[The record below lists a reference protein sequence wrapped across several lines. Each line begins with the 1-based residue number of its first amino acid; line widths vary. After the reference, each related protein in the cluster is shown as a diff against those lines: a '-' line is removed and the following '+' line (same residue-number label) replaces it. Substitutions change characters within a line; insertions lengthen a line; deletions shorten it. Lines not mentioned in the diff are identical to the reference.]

1 MARRSQAS
9 ERWSSLSI
17 ISLYH
22 HRMPLLADFVLIID
36 GHHIWAL
43 FYPENSWE
51 ARFILSPMSK
61 DSFARVLLTLSVLGL
76 GLRIARTYYYLLF
89 TGVIP
94 RVQCHSEG
102 DTSGRGRNIRCMH
115 ACTVR
120 L

>member
-1 MARRSQAS
+1 
-9 ERWSSLSI
+9 
-17 ISLYH
+17 
-22 HRMPLLADFVLIID
+22 MPLLADFVLIID

-43 FYPENSWE
+43 FYPENSCE

-94 RVQCHSEG
+94 GYSVTVRATRPVADATFG
-102 DTSGRGRNIRCMH
+102 ACMH
-115 ACTVR
+115 A